1 MKELKIQQAI
11 KLHFM
16 LLGFCYT
23 YHAIWISGQEDLDG
37 QDTFLR
43 IVDLENSHTE
53 FCIFFTILEK
63 HTALLLKMTSIP
75 NSQTVKNKA
84 LLMLSEIPSYHIHYQ
99 SSTWPQCMAALPYI
113 VGMLGLVQERTRICL
128 VHKNRGSQ
136 WSNCPSSAYYMWKT
150 YTPLEIKLA
159 ACS

>member
-43 IVDLENSHTE
+43 IVELENSHTE
-53 FCIFFTILEK
+53 FCIFFTILAK
-63 HTALLLKMTSIP
+63 HTALLLK
-75 NSQTVKNKA
+75 ND
-84 LLMLSEIPSYHIHYQ
+84 
-99 SSTWPQCMAALPYI
+99 
-113 VGMLGLVQERTRICL
+113 
-128 VHKNRGSQ
+128 
-136 WSNCPSSAYYMWKT
+136 
-150 YTPLEIKLA
+150 
-159 ACS
+159 